1 VEGMNTNNIENSLPL
16 GTNKIYSI
24 SSGSVVPP
32 IYVPAI
38 VRNPQSGTSESL
50 KIKLL
55 LDCGLIGNE
64 YAVINPL
71 LINTLAL
78 KTNTIKRVSLTLG
91 DATTKLKIIGKTNIK
106 LEIGPHVEIFPAL
119 IANVD
124 EYLILGMKWLDKHNP
139 IINWKERH
147 ITFDSTCIADRH
159 ISQKTKVW
167 VREEDFLGFRKF
179 SDSIPVTSPEHN
191 TVVSSESATVNFLE
205 SRDKSIGFN

>member
-1 VEGMNTNNIENSLPL
+1 MNTNNIENSFPL

-24 SSGSVVPP
+24 SSGSVVPAF
-32 IYVPAI
+32 YVPAI

-71 LINTLAL
+71 LINTLTL

-91 DATTKLKIIGKTNIK
+91 EATTKLKIIGKTSIK
-106 LEIGPHVEIFPAL
+106 LEIGPHVKIFPAL

-147 ITFDSTCIADRH
+147 ITFDSTCIAD
-159 ISQKTKVW
+159 
-167 VREEDFLGFRKF
+167 
-179 SDSIPVTSPEHN
+179 
-191 TVVSSESATVNFLE
+191 
-205 SRDKSIGFN
+205 